1 MLWAT
6 LTLLVSGCVTV
17 TSDSAVCDGTAALR
31 TVHAAALVEDG
42 GDRSIVT
49 GQALIATLDA
59 GCG

>member
-1 MLWAT
+1 MKALI
-6 LTLLVSGCVTV
+6 LPVVLCGCFS
-17 TSDSAVCDGTAALR
+17 TSQIAICDGTDALR
-31 TVHAAALVEDG
+31 TVHAAALVHDG